1 MENSTTSME
10 YCTIFL
16 QNNIPQN
23 SHTLS
28 ISAVHIM
35 QHLSSLK
42 RIRIFNAQN
51 KEKNAMRR
59 EVNRADIGGKSG
71 NKVKDCHVTIIRS
84 LLSQIKEN
92 SLRVLLTY
100 RKLFTINTKIAVEF
114 IINSCIVYYKRY
126 PSLL

>member
-1 MENSTTSME
+1 
-10 YCTIFL
+10 
-16 QNNIPQN
+16 
-23 SHTLS
+23 
-28 ISAVHIM
+28 
-35 QHLSSLK
+35 
-42 RIRIFNAQN
+42 
-51 KEKNAMRR
+51 MRR

-114 IINSCIVYYKRY
+114 IINRETVYNNRCNY
-126 PSLL
+126 LL

>member
-23 SHTLS
+23 SHALS
-28 ISAVHIM
+28 ISVVHIM
-35 QHLSSLK
+35 QHLSSLIK
-42 RIRIFNAQN
+42 IRIFNAQN

-114 IINSCIVYYKRY
+114 IINSCIVYYKRSPY
-126 PSLL
+126 LL

>member
-1 MENSTTSME
+1 MENNTTSME
-10 YCTIFL
+10 YCTILL
-16 QNNIPQN
+16 QNNIPQS
-23 SHTLS
+23 SHALFT
-28 ISAVHIM
+28 SAAHIM
-35 QHLSSLK
+35 QHTSSLK

-92 SLRVLLTY
+92 SLQVLLTY

-114 IINSCIVYYKRY
+114 IINSCIVYYKRS
-126 PSLL
+126 PHLL

>member
-1 MENSTTSME
+1 MHKN
-10 YCTIFL
+10 
-16 QNNIPQN
+16 
-23 SHTLS
+23 
-28 ISAVHIM
+28 
-35 QHLSSLK
+35 
-42 RIRIFNAQN
+42 R
-51 KEKNAMRR
+51 EKNAMRR

-114 IINSCIVYYKRY
+114 IINSCIVYYK
-126 PSLL
+126 LLSTYFLILCNKKGCKPYKRLQPQAYHRFT

>member
-1 MENSTTSME
+1 
-10 YCTIFL
+10 
-16 QNNIPQN
+16 
-23 SHTLS
+23 
-28 ISAVHIM
+28 
-35 QHLSSLK
+35 
-42 RIRIFNAQN
+42 
-51 KEKNAMRR
+51 MRR

-114 IINSCIVYYKRY
+114 IIKNLNDLNKFTGYFEKIDAKPLPALTNGVHLHTISADSEENMELIK
-126 PSLL
+126 SELSEKGFIL

>member
-114 IINSCIVYYKRY
+114 IINSFIVYNKRS
-126 PSLL
+126 PRLL

>member
-28 ISAVHIM
+28 ISVVHIM

-71 NKVKDCHVTIIRS
+71 NKVKDYCVTIIRC
-84 LLSQIKEN
+84 LPSQIKEN
-92 SLRVLLTY
+92 SLWSLLTY
-100 RKLFTINTKIAVEF
+100 RKLFTLNTKIAVEF
-114 IINSCIVYYKRY
+114 IINSFIVYYKRS
-126 PSLL
+126 PHLL

>member
-1 MENSTTSME
+1 MHKN
-10 YCTIFL
+10 
-16 QNNIPQN
+16 
-23 SHTLS
+23 
-28 ISAVHIM
+28 
-35 QHLSSLK
+35 
-42 RIRIFNAQN
+42 R
-51 KEKNAMRR
+51 EKNAMRR

-114 IINSCIVYYKRY
+114 IINSCIDRKSTRLNSSHSQQSRM
-126 PSLL
+126 PSSA

>member
-59 EVNRADIGGKSG
+59 EKNQAIIGGKSG
-71 NKVKDCHVTIIRS
+71 NKVKVCHVAIIRS

-92 SLRVLLTY
+92 SLRPLLTH
-100 RKLFTINTKIAVEF
+100 RKLFTLNTKIAVEF
-114 IINSCIVYYKRY
+114 IINSFIVYYKRS
-126 PSLL
+126 PHLL